1 MADDRKRVLLATYY
15 RCRELERKQA
25 ALAEQSAHLQ
35 RESQARAN
43 AVAALPERL
52 IRGEMS
58 AREQEEAMQELRAQI
73 EALRVRAVHPMLR
86 MPLHVMHPLRM
97 SCTRRIGIVCR

>member
-43 AVAALPERL
+43 AVGALPERL
-52 IRGEMS
+52 IHGEMS
-58 AREQEEAMQELRAQI
+58 AREQEEATQELRVQI
-73 EALRVRAVHPMLR
+73 EVLRVRAVHP